1 MKAPHL
7 PILKLTRESSTDDN
21 VVILRVTIKNEVL
34 IGRVLERKSYLC
46 PLRTRGVGA
55 TGSGRNWPGTLS
67 RENWMGLRS
76 ALLVPSPETCWFLL
90 TSMSWTQEVVI
101 FVN

>member
-1 MKAPHL
+1 MHPVSRLQLSMHDPLLSGTSVGPHL

-46 PLRTRGVGA
+46 PLRTGGVGA
-55 TGSGRNWPGTLS
+55 TGSGRNWPGTLP
-67 RENWMGLRS
+67 REN
-76 ALLVPSPETCWFLL
+76 
-90 TSMSWTQEVVI
+90 
-101 FVN
+101 